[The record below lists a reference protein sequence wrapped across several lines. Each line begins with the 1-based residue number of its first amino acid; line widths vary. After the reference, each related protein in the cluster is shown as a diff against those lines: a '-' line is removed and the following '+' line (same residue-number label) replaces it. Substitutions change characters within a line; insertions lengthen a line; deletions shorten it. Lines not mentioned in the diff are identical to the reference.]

1 MKGNIVSYWR
11 PVVNAV
17 LYSVQFE
24 KELDEHVVDRIAYAL
39 LTEPLATLTPEEEY
53 QSLSNGLATGAPLP
67 ALVQMRQGEGELR
80 EFLSRVVARMDEMR
94 PWPTLPYVLLPE
106 DSVSSFKNAAPIARI
121 SSSVDDIQA
130 RLSRGFYWGTEYGI
144 FLPLR
149 MASGRIIGM
158 FTPFWDDS
166 DDIVLVDAT
175 HDPEPNAVIDELL
188 SVTRIDPSRV
198 TRLTADEL
206 EQFTEDYAT
215 TPIQDSFRGES
226 LLGNPVWGNK
236 QVAYLTPSERES
248 YRITIHDGLLYDA
261 HGRLLDTSDART
273 LWSPNGGRAIFVM
286 DGSGALY
293 SSPHHILGEFHHS
306 SFLAGEPA
314 AGAGEIDVRQGHVRL
329 ISDQSSHYRPARR
342 FTEQVVDSLAR
353 QGVRVDDL
361 QVEYHSP
368 PDRTS

>member
-1 MKGNIVSYWR
+1 MSYWR
-11 PVVNAV
+11 PVVNAI

-24 KELDEHVVDRIAYAL
+24 KNLDEPVVDRIAYAL

-67 ALVQMRQGEGELR
+67 TLVQTPQGTAELQ

-106 DSVSSFKNAAPIARI
+106 DSVSSFKDATPIARI

-130 RLSRGFYWGTEYGI
+130 RISRGFYWGTEYGI
-144 FLPLR
+144 FLPLKMR
-149 MASGRIIGM
+149 SGRIIGM

-188 SVTRIDPSRV
+188 SVTRIDPQRV
-198 TRLTADEL
+198 TRLSADAL

-215 TPIQDSFRGES
+215 TPIQENFRGEH
-226 LLGNPVWGNK
+226 LPGNSVWGDK
-236 QVAYLTPSERES
+236 RVVYLTPSERES
-248 YRITIHDGLLYDA
+248 YRIIVHDGFLYDA
-261 HGRLLDTSDART
+261 RGQLIDTSDAHT
-273 LWSPNGGRAIFVM
+273 LWSPEGGRAIFVM
-286 DGSGALY
+286 DGSGDLY
-293 SSPHHILGEFHHS
+293 SSPHHVLGEFHHS

-314 AGAGEIDVRQGHVRL
+314 AGAGEIDVRQGRVRL

-342 FTEQVVDSLAR
+342 YTEQVVDSLAR
-353 QGVRVDDL
+353 QGVQVDDL

-368 PDRTS
+368 PDQP